1 MLKGMNLFKEEMESG
16 KYCIK
21 EVVRVKN
28 GFKDFKYD
36 KVEYTD
42 IKFNVMIKG
51 NKHNIIGEMQFLFKE
66 MFEYKK
72 IAHSLYNIE
81 RTKEFIDN
89 MTKILDIKLDLTKQ
103 LFIHA
108 ARDNRKGLTDLMVT
122 HNFKTEDLLQL
133 NQRNQSILTPVCTV
147 NCGKTMTY
155 LVKQIE
161 KDEDIKALVKKR
173 LVFPDS
179 DGNYPLRLAVC
190 SDVCTGCVCM
200 IEWLILL
207 LWLRSYTYFPANYPV
222 HIDSQVEK
230 NHYYGVLR
238 SIVDGDKLELANYQS
253 PTHIAYHC
261 WKNKSAKSAMLILKN
276 ISRQKRHK
284 LILKQYTCQNLIRVG
299 DAELMRF
306 VWDQLKTNKKA
317 KEKWRSQRDNAN
329 EGKWCVL
336 VL

>member
-1 MLKGMNLFKEEMESG
+1 M
-16 KYCIK
+16 
-21 EVVRVKN
+21 
-28 GFKDFKYD
+28 
-36 KVEYTD
+36 EYTD
-42 IKFNVMIKG
+42 IKFNVMVKG
-51 NKHNIIGEMQFLFKE
+51 KKHNIIGEMQFLFKE

-133 NQRNQSILTPVCTV
+133 NQRNQSILTPVCAV

-155 LVKQIE
+155 LVKQI
-161 KDEDIKALVKKR
+161 DDNEDIKALIKKR

-179 DGNYPLRLAVC
+179 DGNYPMKLAV
-190 SDVCTGCVCM
+190 
-200 IEWLILL
+200 
-207 LWLRSYTYFPANYPV
+207 
-222 HIDSQVEK
+222 QK

-238 SIVDGDKLELANYQS
+238 SIIDGDKLELANYQS
-253 PTHIAYHC
+253 PIHIAHYC
-261 WKNKSAKSAMLILKN
+261 WDNKSAKSAMLILRN

-284 LILKQYTCQNLIRVG
+284 LILKQYTCENLLRVG
-299 DAELMRF
+299 NAELMHF
-306 VWDQLKTNKKA
+306 VWDQLQTNKKA
-317 KEKWRSQRDNAN
+317 KEKWRSRGDNVN
-329 EGKWCVL
+329 EGKWYAVL
-336 VL
+336 